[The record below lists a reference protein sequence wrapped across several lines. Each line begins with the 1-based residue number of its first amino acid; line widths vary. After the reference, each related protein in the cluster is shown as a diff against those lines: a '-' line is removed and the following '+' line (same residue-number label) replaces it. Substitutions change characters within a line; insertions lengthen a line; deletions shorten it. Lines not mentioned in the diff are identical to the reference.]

1 MFSVQQGNGMDD
13 VVSHSSVDSACDEFI
28 VVNAEPKL
36 RIGGNGDPLDLE
48 STLKEVLTDDNNQ
61 QTNKMSAEVEGEK
74 HSLSL
79 ATDPL
84 TIGEYCIVYSTN

>member
-1 MFSVQQGNGMDD
+1 MDD

-36 RIGGNGDPLDLE
+36 KIGGNGNPLDLE
-48 STLKEVLTDDNNQ
+48 STLTEVLTDDNQ
-61 QTNKMSAEVEGEK
+61 QTNKMSAEVDVIKPAETLPKPSEMV
-74 HSLSL
+74 

-84 TIGEYCIVYSTN
+84 TIGV